1 MNIRSSA
8 NDLFD
13 ALDGRYVS
21 LGARTWRIEI
31 SGIFEQEGSNW
42 VQLTLQGVPPHSV
55 AVRIAPLDTA
65 TEVVG
70 ALLSWLKEPAKSS
83 SRVLH
88 FE

>member
-42 VQLTLQGVPPHSV
+42 VQLTLQGAPPHSV

-70 ALLSWLKEPAKSS
+70 ALLSWLKDPTKPTG
-83 SRVLH
+83 RVLH